1 MIESFLAKEV
11 VKLSGVGIDIYQLDM
26 LQRLQGG
33 VPLSPASKYYIR
45 LLSIAIIIDY
55 IEQTNYCNLKRKI
68 NPLSFLNACSFEFQ
82 KVFNEY
88 KEEFVSCGVQM
99 KIGDAYLDQLLLLG
113 NHMFLEM
120 SEKSFRELFV
130 IDVNAFEEDLIR
142 FREGLKR
149 YSLGQGKAYN
159 PFEIFMSVFI
169 SPFHFNTISPVD
181 RGFMAQIALGVLE
194 GNSSSVLGQI
204 YNGFIEIMDKH
215 INAIIITLE
224 DGKVKEAIQDD
235 VDLVRMQS
243 MYGMSD
249 SEIEAVRN
257 SLNGVIIDS
266 KYKREACYVATL
278 AYGDVNHPQVKY
290 LRQVRDTKLLNYKLG
305 KSFVQFYYRYS
316 PKLVEVLRP
325 YRAINK
331 IIRLGLDTLIKIMKK
346 IS

>member
-11 VKLSGVGIDIYQLDM
+11 VKLSGVGIDVYQLDM

-33 VPLSPASKYYIR
+33 IPLSPASKYYIR

-68 NPLSFLNACSFEFQ
+68 NPLSFLNECSFEFQ

-130 IDVNAFEEDLIR
+130 IDVSAFEEDLIR

-215 INAIIITLE
+215 INAIIIILE
-224 DGKVKEAIQDD
+224 DGKVKEAIKNEI
-235 VDLVRMQS
+235 
-243 MYGMSD
+243 YG
-249 SEIEAVRN
+249 SE
-257 SLNGVIIDS
+257 SQ
-266 KYKREACYVATL
+266 YKREACYVATL

-290 LRQVRDTKLLNYKLG
+290 LRQVRDTKLLNYKFG
-305 KSFVQFYYRYS
+305 KSFVQFYYKYS